1 MARAIQKIRLG
12 TQEDIL
18 YQSLSKA
25 DGRKGLGTREVFA
38 AG

>member
-1 MARAIQKIRLG
+1 MARVIQKVRLG

-25 DGRKGLGTREVFA
+25 DARKGLKTREVFA